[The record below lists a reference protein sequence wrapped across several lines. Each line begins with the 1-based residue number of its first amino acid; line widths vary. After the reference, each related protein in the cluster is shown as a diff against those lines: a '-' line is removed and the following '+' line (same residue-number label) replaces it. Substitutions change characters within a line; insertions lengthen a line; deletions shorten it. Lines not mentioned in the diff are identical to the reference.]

1 MKKIKITE
9 NQFNLIKLLK
19 ENIDFVERAKNKF
32 TELKKDAN
40 ILYNTITFST
50 VAEFIDGD
58 TDLDVIERKLERLED
73 DLRTM
78 DTNIM
83 NYFNRFD
90 ENTYYQQKLDE
101 VHGDLESRS
110 STINRKINALIKMTG
125 QLKPFTKLADNNK
138 IDVSTAFN
146 DITTT
151 EI

>member
-40 ILYNTITFST
+40 ILYNMITFST

-58 TDLDVIERKLERLED
+58 TDLDVIERKIERLED
-73 DLRTM
+73 DLRTV

-101 VHGDLESRS
+101 VHADLESRS
-110 STINRKINALIKMTG
+110 STINSKIKALTKMTA

>member
-32 TELKKDAN
+32 SELKTDAN
-40 ILYNTITFST
+40 KLYSMITYST
-50 VAEFIDGD
+50 VAEFIEGD
-58 TDLDVIERKLERLED
+58 TDLDVIERKIERLDD
-73 DLRTM
+73 DLMTIN
-78 DTNIM
+78 TNIT

-90 ENTYYQQKLDE
+90 ENTYYERKLDE
-101 VHGDLESRS
+101 VHSDLENRS
-110 STINRKINALIKMTG
+110 STINRKIIVLSKMTN

-138 IDVSTAFN
+138 INVRDAFN